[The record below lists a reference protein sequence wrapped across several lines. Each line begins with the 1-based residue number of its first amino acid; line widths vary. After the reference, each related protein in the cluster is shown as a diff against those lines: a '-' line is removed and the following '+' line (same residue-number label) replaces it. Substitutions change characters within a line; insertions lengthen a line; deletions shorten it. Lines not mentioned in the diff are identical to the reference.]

1 MVKIN
6 FRKITFFLLICFILI
21 ILHYFS
27 WLSPVEDKIV
37 SWVSFPVNKVY
48 SKVVSWKRGYNN
60 ISSIQVNLDDLEK
73 IKEEKNSLLVENAKL
88 QSYKFENEKLRK
100 YLNFLEDVEYDYV
113 MAGVISKGY
122 SINPNEEIS
131 TILINKGEKHGIKK
145 GLLVVDSEGVVVGK
159 IEETNN
165 LTSKVSLLT
174 HSNCQLAATVQN
186 SEETYG
192 IVEGDLGLTIK
203 MGFIPQDKEIAQGNL
218 VVTSGLE
225 ENIPRGYV
233 LGEVV
238 LVERSSNQMWQDA
251 VIEPLVDLKDLTL
264 VSVLVP

>member
-1 MVKIN
+1 MIKIN
-6 FRKITFFLLICFILI
+6 FRKITLFLLICIVLI

-27 WLSPVEDKIV
+27 WLSPVENRIV

-48 SKVVSWKRGYNN
+48 SKVVSWKREYRD
-60 ISSIQVNLDDLEK
+60 ISSTQVSLDDLK
-73 IKEEKNSLLVENAKL
+73 NIKKEKNSLIAENAKL
-88 QSYKFENEKLRK
+88 ESYRFENKKLRK
-100 YLNFLEDVEYDYV
+100 YLNFLEEVEYKYV

-122 SINPNEEIS
+122 SINSNEEIS
-131 TILINKGEKHGIKK
+131 TILINRGEKQGIRK
-145 GLLVVDSEGVVVGK
+145 GLLVVNSEGVVVGK

-174 HSNCQLAATVQN
+174 HSNCQLAATIQDGQ
-186 SEETYG
+186 ETYG

-203 MGFIPQDKEIAQGNL
+203 MGFIPQDKEINQGDL

-238 LVERSSNQMWQDA
+238 LVERSFNQMWQDA
-251 VIEPLVDLKDLTL
+251 IIEPLVDLKNLTL